1 MALIEAVDIS
11 QKYDGREVLKQIN
24 LKVDRVEVF
33 TIIGPTGAG
42 KTTLLRILDLLESP
56 CSGKVLFDGVDISS
70 SRADRLQAR
79 RRMAYVQQR
88 PILFNTSVFYNITC
102 GLRWRHMKSSVVRQK
117 TENVL
122 ELVGMAAYANRNAR
136 TLSGG
141 ETQRVA
147 IARALVTE
155 PELLFLDEPTANMD
169 PISIAKVE
177 EVLSTIINEQ
187 RIAIIMTTHNMS
199 QGQRMSSALG
209 VLINGDLLQTGN
221 VNSIFSM
228 PQSREVAEF
237 VGIENI
243 LPGEVVKIDNGICS
257 IKIDD
262 AIVHAVSN
270 YGVGEKVYVLIRGEA
285 IVFSTVSESG
295 SARNVFKCKV
305 NQINTLGHLVKIEA
319 ACGFPLTGV
328 ITLQSAQDLSISI
341 GKEIYAS
348 FKATAAHV
356 IRR

>member
-1 MALIEAVDIS
+1 
-11 QKYDGREVLKQIN
+11 
-24 LKVDRVEVF
+24 
-33 TIIGPTGAG
+33 
-42 KTTLLRILDLLESP
+42 
-56 CSGKVLFDGVDISS
+56 
-70 SRADRLQAR
+70 
-79 RRMAYVQQR
+79 
-88 PILFNTSVFYNITC
+88 
-102 GLRWRHMKSSVVRQK
+102 MKSSVVRQK